1 MARFKTVS
9 KEKESGLPKKYVSG
23 SKNKSAT
30 RSEIKR
36 TRRRYRMGLLSPAEM
51 DRISKQRSKT

>member
-1 MARFKTVS
+1 MARFKTVP
-9 KEKESGLPKKYVSG
+9 KEKGSGLPKKYVSG